1 MYDSGGTTAACE
13 HWYVQHDPEGMA
25 LAVLLANGTIGEVE
39 YYEELIAGTEMM
51 HNVSACGL

>member
-1 MYDSGGTTAACE
+1 MYRSGGTTGACE
-13 HWYVQHDPEGMA
+13 HWYLQHDPEGQVLA
-25 LAVLLANGTIGEVE
+25 LHHAAGTITEVE